1 MTREADTRTTSPR
14 AQILAPRPWAGP
26 GFVEFVA
33 LTAFVMGLTAVTIDS
48 FLPAFPAISHDFAL
62 ADPNRP
68 QLLVYVYMLGFGL
81 AQIVYGPLSDA
92 VGRRPALI
100 GGTAIYLAGSVLA
113 MMAPSFELLL
123 LARAVQGI
131 GGAAGRILAVAI
143 VRDRFEGRDMA
154 RVMSFCMMVF
164 LIVPI
169 LAPAMGGLILAVGH
183 WRLIFGAMLLLAVVA
198 LVWFSWRMPETLHPA
213 YRRPMNVR
221 AVAGGIATV
230 AATRA
235 SLGYATALGL
245 LTGCIM
251 AYVGS
256 AQAIFDTGIY
266 QLGRLFPVAFGL
278 IAGAMGVATL
288 INARLVRRFGMR
300 RMSHGGL
307 VGLCV
312 MAFVQLGLM
321 LAFAGRPPLV
331 LLVVTLAACQFLLS
345 FAMPNFN
352 AIAMEPLAAIAG
364 TASSFIGFYTT
375 LLAAFCGLLVGQS
388 FDGTVIPLGIG
399 YCLLSGGALAVVVWT
414 ERGRLFGSG
423 VVTHPAMGG
432 DPARER

>member
-1 MTREADTRTTSPR
+1 MTAEPSKDSTLIPARV
-14 AQILAPRPWAGP
+14 IAPKPWTGP
-26 GFVEFVA
+26 SFVEFVA

-48 FLPAFPAISHDFAL
+48 FLPAFPAIARDFAL
-62 ADPNRP
+62 TDPNRP

-81 AQIVYGPLSDA
+81 AQIAYGPLSDS

-100 GGTAIYLAGSVLA
+100 GGTVIYLAGSVLA
-113 MMAPSFELLL
+113 MLAPSFELLL
-123 LARAVQGI
+123 LARAVQGV

-169 LAPAMGGLILAVGH
+169 LAPAMGGVLLEVGH
-183 WRLIFGAMLLLAVVA
+183 WRLIFGAMLALAVVA
-198 LVWFSWRMPETLHPA
+198 LLWFGWRMPETLHPA
-213 YRRPMNVR
+213 YRRSLDLG

-300 RMSHGGL
+300 RLSHGGL
-307 VGLCV
+307 VGLCG
-312 MAFVQLGLM
+312 MALLQLGLM
-321 LAFAGRPPLV
+321 LAFAGRPPLP
-331 LLVVTLAACQFLLS
+331 LLILTLAGCQFLLS

-352 AIAMEPLAAIAG
+352 AIAMEPQAAIAG

-388 FDGTVIPLGIG
+388 FNGTVIPLGIG
-399 YCLLSGGALAVVVWT
+399 YCVLSGAALAVVLWT

-423 VVTHPAMGG
+423 AMSHPARG
-432 DPARER
+432 

>member
-1 MTREADTRTTSPR
+1 MTAEPR
-14 AQILAPRPWAGP
+14 KETIHPAARVVAPQAWTGP

-48 FLPAFPAISHDFAL
+48 FLPAFPAIAQDFAL
-62 ADPNRP
+62 RDPNRP

-81 AQIVYGPLSDA
+81 AQIAYGPLSDS

-113 MMAPSFELLL
+113 ALAPSFEWLLV
-123 LARAVQGI
+123 ARAVQGV

-169 LAPAMGGLILAVGH
+169 LAPAMGGLILAAAH
-183 WRLIFGAMLLLAVVA
+183 WRVIFGAMLLLAVVA
-198 LVWFSWRMPETLHPA
+198 LLWFGLRMPETLHPA
-213 YRRPMNVR
+213 YRRSLDLR
-221 AVAGGIATV
+221 AVGSGIATV

-266 QLGRLFPVAFGL
+266 GLGRLFPVAFGL

-300 RMSHGGL
+300 RLSHGGL
-307 VGLCV
+307 VGLCL
-312 MAFVQLGLM
+312 MSLVQIALM
-321 LAFAGRPPLV
+321 LAFAGRPPLP
-331 LLVVTLAACQFLLS
+331 LLILTLAGCQFLLS

-375 LLAAFCGLLVGQS
+375 LLAAFCGLIVGQS
-388 FDGTVIPLGIG
+388 FDGTVIPLGLG
-399 YCLLSGGALAVVVWT
+399 YCALSGTALVVVLWT
-414 ERGRLFGSG
+414 ERGHLFGSG
-423 VVTHPAMGG
+423 AMAGTKPRG
-432 DPARER
+432 